1 MFFNLNMKKIREY
14 TDLHVQKVELL
25 FQLCDSYEKMTDR
38 DYLRL
43 LHDLEKVERRIN
55 KLEKSLHYRI
65 EEVG

>member
-14 TDLHVQKVELL
+14 TDLNVQKVELL

>member
-1 MFFNLNMKKIREY
+1 MKKIREY
-14 TDLHVQKVELL
+14 TDLNVQKVELL